1 MEFVCYLEFEICYF
15 RFIRVRA
22 MAKPKETNKFNGL
35 GWPELIPGTLI
46 KRYKRF
52 LADVKL
58 KDGTVVTAHC
68 PNTGSMKGCS
78 EPGRPVYLS
87 FHDNPKRKLKYT
99 WELIEMPTSLVG
111 VNTLVPNRLV
121 FESVKA
127 GGVPELA
134 GYEAVE
140 REIKINDHT
149 RLDLLLTGAN
159 GQRCYGEIKNCTL
172 VNDGVASFPDA
183 VTARGLKHITELE
196 ALVDSGHRGVM
207 FYFIQRM
214 DARVFKP
221 ADHIDPEYGKGL
233 RRAVLGG
240 VEILVYD
247 VSIDLKG
254 IKLNRKIPC
263 QL

>member
-1 MEFVCYLEFEICYF
+1 
-15 RFIRVRA
+15 
-22 MAKPKETNKFNGL
+22 MAKQKHTDKFKGL
-35 GWPELIPGTLI
+35 AWPPLVPGTLLR
-46 KRYKRF
+46 RYKRF

-58 KDGTVVTAHC
+58 NDDTVVTAHC

-87 FHDNPKRKLKYT
+87 VHDNPKRRLKYT

-121 FESVKA
+121 FESIRA
-127 GGVPELA
+127 GWVPELA
-134 GYEAVE
+134 GYETVD
-140 REIKINDHT
+140 REVKINDRT

-183 VTARGLKHITELE
+183 VTARGLKHIAELE
-196 ALVDSGHRGVM
+196 ALVDSGYRCVM

-214 DARVFKP
+214 DARVFKA

-233 RRAVLGG
+233 RQAIRGG
-240 VEILVYD
+240 VEVLAYD

-254 IKLNRKIPC
+254 IKLNRRIPW